1 MLLTRTLE
9 KSSQKPENRAS
20 GNCAWKAGLVSW
32 CAAAM
37 LPGRSAKKSVT
48 AWAGP
53 DSASA
58 GALFVAFALFVAS
71 APGVVS
77 APGVDSSLGVGSGSV
92 EPRVA
97 AVVAGD
103 DGWAAEPPASPSGPR
118 TSKATSP
125 ASSNTTRA
133 APGQMARPRPRPPAA
148 GTGRRA

>member
-48 AWAGP
+48 ACTGSWAGP

-71 APGVVS
+71 APGV
-77 APGVDSSLGVGSGSV
+77 DSSLGVGSGSV

-97 AVVAGD
+97 AVVAGE
-103 DGWAAEPPASPSGPR
+103 DGRAAQPPSPP
-118 TSKATSP
+118 
-125 ASSNTTRA
+125 TRA
-133 APGQMARPRPRPPAA
+133 GTRHAP
-148 GTGRRA
+148 

>member
-1 MLLTRTLE
+1 MSARAVVAFWAWMLLTRTLE

-58 GALFVAFALFVAS
+58 GALFVAS

-103 DGWAAEPPASPSGPR
+103 DGW
-118 TSKATSP
+118 
-125 ASSNTTRA
+125 
-133 APGQMARPRPRPPAA
+133 
-148 GTGRRA
+148 